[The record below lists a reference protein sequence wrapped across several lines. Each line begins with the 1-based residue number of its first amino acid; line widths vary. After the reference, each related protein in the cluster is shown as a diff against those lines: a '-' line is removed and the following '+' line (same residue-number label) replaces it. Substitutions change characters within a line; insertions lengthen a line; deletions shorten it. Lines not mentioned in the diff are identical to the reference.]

1 MAQPTVPDISI
12 NSTKQESGVPSVRE
26 SDLKG
31 SAYRLNLILNQL
43 HGLATQ
49 KIAVPAVVPLTF
61 VADGIQ
67 VTFPLPDTPIDGT
80 LLVFRNGILQREGQ
94 GFQYVFAQNKVT
106 FTSGLLLAGDWIFIQ
121 YQKS

>member
-1 MAQPTVPDISI
+1 MPLPTVPDISI

-49 KIAVPAVVPLTF
+49 KPVVPTVVPLNF
-61 VADGIQ
+61 DADGVQ
-67 VTFPLPDTPIDGT
+67 TSFSLPDTPITGSV
-80 LLVFRNGILQREGQ
+80 LVFRNGILQREGQ
-94 GFQYVFAQNKVT
+94 AFNYVFAQNKVN
-106 FTSGLLLAGDWIFIQ
+106 FAGGVLLARDWIFVE
-121 YQKS
+121 YLKS

>member
-1 MAQPTVPDISI
+1 MAQPTVPDISV

-31 SAYRLNLILNQL
+31 SAYRLNLVLNQL

-49 KIAVPAVVPLTF
+49 KITVPTIVPLTF

-67 VTFPLPDTPIDGT
+67 VTFPLPDTPTDGT

-94 GFQYVFAQNKVT
+94 GFSYVFAQNKVT
-106 FTSGLLLAGDWIFIQ
+106 FTAGLLLAGDWVFIQ